1 MAAVRFV
8 DVFSE
13 AAYRGNA
20 LAVFHDADDLGDEQ
34 MAAVARWTN
43 LSETT
48 FLCRPTLPGADYRV
62 RIWTTGGEL
71 PFAGHPTLGSAHAW
85 LEAGGVP
92 ASADVVVQECA
103 AGLVDVRRGTRLQF
117 AAPPL
122 TRSGPVEEA
131 EAARVIAALGLDPAD
146 VLDLAWVDN
155 GPGWVGIRLRTPDAV
170 LAADPDPGRCGGLKA
185 GLVAAYPPGSR
196 DDAVAA
202 EVRAFYSDGRDFAE
216 DPVTGSLNAGLAQ
229 WLVPAGH
236 LPSRYVAAQG
246 SAIGREGRVH
256 VEVVDG
262 VVWVGGTT
270 RTLVTGTA
278 PSGAPEAAGAAT

>member
-13 AAYRGNA
+13 NECRGNA
-20 LAVFHDADDLGDEQ
+20 LAVFHDADDLTDEQ
-34 MAAVARWTN
+34 MATIARWTN

-48 FLCRPTLPGADYRV
+48 FLCAPTDPAADYRV

-92 ASADVVVQECA
+92 ASDEVVVQECG
-103 AGLVDVRRGTRLQF
+103 AGLVDVRRGSRLQF

-122 TRSGPVEEA
+122 TRWGPVDPAEA
-131 EAARVIAALGLDPAD
+131 EQVVAALGLDPDD

-155 GPGWVGIRLRTPDAV
+155 GPGWVGIRLRSPDAV
-170 LAADPDPGRCGGLKA
+170 IAAVPDPGRCGGLKA
-185 GLVAAYPPGSR
+185 GLVATYPAGVR
-196 DDAVAA
+196 ADGVVA
-202 EVRAFYSDGRDFAE
+202 EVRAFYSDGREFAE

-246 SAIGREGRVH
+246 GVIGREGRVH
-256 VEVVDG
+256 VDVVDG
-262 VVWVGGTT
+262 VVWVGGAT
-270 RTLVTGTA
+270 RTVVVGERPA
-278 PSGAPEAAGAAT
+278 

>member
-1 MAAVRFV
+1 MGSMPAVRFV

-13 AAYRGNA
+13 STYRGNA
-20 LAVFHDADDLGDEQ
+20 LAVFHDADDLSDDE

-48 FLCRPTLPGADYRV
+48 FLCAPTDPGADYLV

-71 PFAGHPTLGSAHAW
+71 PFAGHPTLGSAYAW

-92 ASADVVVQECA
+92 ASAEGVVQQCGV
-103 AGLVDVRRGTRLQF
+103 GLVQVRRDGSRLRF

-122 TRSGPVEEA
+122 IRSGPVDEA
-131 EAARVIAALGLDPAD
+131 DAARVTTALGLDPDD
-146 VLDLAWVDN
+146 VVDLAWVDN
-155 GPGWVGIRLRTPDAV
+155 GPGWVGVLLRSPGAV
-170 LAADPDPGRCGGLKA
+170 LTADPDPSACAGVKA
-185 GLVAAYPPGSR
+185 GLVALYPPGAR
-196 DDAVAA
+196 DDGVAA

-236 LPSRYVAAQG
+236 LPDRYVAALG
-246 SAIGREGRVH
+246 TAIGREGRVH
-256 VEVVDG
+256 VDVVDG
-262 VVWVGGTT
+262 VVWVGGAT
-270 RTLVTGTA
+270 RTVVTGER
-278 PSGAPEAAGAAT
+278 P